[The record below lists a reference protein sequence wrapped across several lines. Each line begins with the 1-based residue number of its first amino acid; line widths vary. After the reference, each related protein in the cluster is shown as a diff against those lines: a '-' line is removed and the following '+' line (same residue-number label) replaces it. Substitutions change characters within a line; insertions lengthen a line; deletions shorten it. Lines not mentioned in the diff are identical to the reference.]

1 MLCDVAE
8 LDTSSILGLPNWSKY
23 KSVEMGLAPTNKSYT
38 CDSNCFITATGK
50 ITVAPGYDFD
60 GKIKIND
67 TVLDAIK
74 FGSVGTG
81 ATSKDL
87 AYTFICKKGDVI
99 SFTNDATLEPASFSL
114 ILNILPL
121 E

>member
-1 MLCDVAE
+1 
-8 LDTSSILGLPNWSKY
+8 
-23 KSVEMGLAPTNKSYT
+23 MGLDPSHKTYT
-38 CDSNCFITATGK
+38 CDSNCFITATGQ

-67 TVLDAIK
+67 TVLDTIK

-99 SFTNDATLEPASFSL
+99 SIINEAMLNPTSAHILTLK
-114 ILNILPL
+114 ILPL